1 MIFVLD
7 RRNIDNL
14 KKEIIKIG
22 KDSSSFRYVT
32 TVGGNISVKVEDNI
46 YLITATEISLDEL
59 DFYNIVLINQKGEL
73 IEEGLK
79 PSKEAGLHLEIYKKR
94 KDVKAIVH
102 LHPIVSTTL
111 ATIDEPITPVCGEQK
126 FFLGS
131 KIGTVPY
138 LPAGG
143 EKLKMS
149 VAEELSDSNV
159 VILKN
164 HGSVTVGSNL
174 KEAYYRTVKLEMAAF
189 STVIAKLFGKTI
201 EPFPLL

>member
-1 MIFVLD
+1 MLD
-7 RRNIDNL
+7 RRYIDSL
-14 KKEIIKIG
+14 KNQIIKIG

-32 TVGGNISVKVEDNI
+32 TVGGNISAKIDDNI

-59 DFYNIVLINQKGEL
+59 DFYNIVLMNQQGEL
-73 IEEGLK
+73 IEGGLK
-79 PSKEAGLHLEIYKKR
+79 PSKEAGLHLEIYEKR

-111 ATIDEPITPVCGEQK
+111 ATINELITPVCGEQK
-126 FFLGS
+126 FFLGN
-131 KIGTVPY
+131 KIGIVPY
-138 LPAGG
+138 LQAGG
-143 EKLKMS
+143 IELKMS
-149 VAEELSDSNV
+149 VAEELLDCNV

-164 HGSVTVGSNL
+164 HGSVSVGSTL

-189 STVIAKLFGKTI
+189 ATVIAKLFGKTI

>member
-1 MIFVLD
+1 MLD

-14 KKEIIKIG
+14 KEIIKIG

-79 PSKEAGLHLEIYKKR
+79 PSKEAGLHLEIYKR

-126 FFLGS
+126 FFWEA

>member
-111 ATIDEPITPVCGEQK
+111 ATIDEPITPVCGEQI
-126 FFLGS
+126 FFLGN
-131 KIGTVPY
+131 KIGIIPY
-138 LPAGG
+138 LKAGG
-143 EKLKMS
+143 EDLKNR
-149 VAEELSDSNV
+149 VAKELSDCDV

-164 HGSVTVGSNL
+164 HGSVSVGSTL
-174 KEAYYRTVKLEMAAF
+174 KEAYYRTVKLEMAAYA
-189 STVIAKLFGKTI
+189 TVIAKLFGKTI